1 MAIALAKHFNS
12 EILSADSR
20 QIYRGLNIGTAKP
33 SDDEL
38 SQVKHHF
45 IDILDVDED
54 YNAGLFE
61 VEALRVLEGLFR
73 SNDIVFLAGGS
84 GLYFSAVWEGFDDIP
99 NVDET
104 VREELTRTVEENGL
118 ESILEE
124 LREKDPDYF
133 RTVDQSNKQRVIRAL
148 EVIRQT
154 GKPFSS
160 FRRREVVKRPF
171 NQLKIGLNLPR
182 DILYGRINSR
192 MDEMIKN
199 GLFDEAKRLE
209 SKKDRNA
216 LQTVGYREIYGYFD
230 KEYDREEAIRLLQR
244 NSRRY
249 AKRQITWLNR
259 YDDIH
264 WFSPSDIADMI
275 SLIESQ
281 TN

>member
-61 VEALRVLEGLFR
+61 VEALRVLEELFR

-199 GLFDEAKRLE
+199 GLFDEAKRFE

-230 KEYDREEAIRLLQR
+230 KEYDREEAIRLLKR